1 MTLFYVSTAHP
12 IYKYLREAY
21 GFTRSY
27 TYIQRKRKGLPK
39 DDGDSSEEDEFWDTQ
54 ELEDSEKVYDD
65 DSSNKEEL
73 GA

>member
-1 MTLFYVSTAHP
+1 MLLCFHSSP
-12 IYKYLREAY
+12 NLQILRESY

-39 DDGDSSEEDEFWDTQ
+39 DDADSGDEDEFWDTQ

>member
-1 MTLFYVSTAHP
+1 MEVPESILGSCQ
-12 IYKYLREAY
+12 
-21 GFTRSY
+21 SY

-39 DDGDSSEEDEFWDTQ
+39 DDADSSEEDEFWDTQ